1 MKKKLTGFALLSSLF
16 LLTACNATNT
26 GGSGSGD
33 GTAKSEQVS
42 GDSSE
47 TEEVSYDE
55 LYASVLDLYRPI
67 AINGDTSAVPS
78 NLSSDEAYA
87 TSTLFDAKRAGENV
101 QYSYVDINDD
111 GSDELLIGTPDSVH
125 ALYYLDNDDKPVF
138 AKSAGTFAKGGYLST
153 MKFYK
158 DGTIYCQQFQRMRP
172 EAKAETYEIKD
183 GVFNQLQSV
192 DFSMSETTDGASK
205 VGLGNEQTLDLSS
218 EDWYDFDDSSSDDTE
233 ESSSDSKSNKETG
246 MDINA
251 IQNGYFSS
259 LEGTWENGRGDT
271 IVFSKDRVT
280 QSGTTIT
287 LKFGEVKER
296 ILKEY
301 SWAGESVGSSQL
313 FMISSGV
320 SILDNNESDNNKDRL
335 LGTQSDLELGQ
346 SSDFHYRKIRQS
358 GWDLYSQWLCSP

>member
-33 GTAKSEQVS
+33 SASKSEQVS

-67 AINGDTSAVPS
+67 ALNGDTSAVPS
-78 NLSSDEAYA
+78 NLSTEEAY
-87 TSTLFDAKRAGENV
+87 STNTIFEANRVGEKV

-111 GSDELLIGTPDSVH
+111 GSAELLIGTPDSVH

-183 GVFNQLQSV
+183 GAFSQLQSV

-205 VGLGNEQTLDLSS
+205 VGLGDAQTLDLSS
-218 EDWYDFDDSSSDDTE
+218 EDWYDFDDSSSDETE
-233 ESSSDSKSNKETG
+233 ASSSDSKSNKETG

-251 IQNGYFSS
+251 IQNGDFSS
-259 LEGTWENGRGDT
+259 IAGTWKNGKGYTMTFDKNGLVSDTERVDIENSKVTDGYLKSSTGPKSGVGVGGGAISFLPKGVSLTGSVMSSPNEKADDQSDK
-271 IVFSKDRVT
+271 SKDRIWGG
-280 QSGTTIT
+280 QSLYGTTDDSYFFY
-287 LKFGEVKER
+287 KV
-296 ILKEY
+296 
-301 SWAGESVGSSQL
+301 
-313 FMISSGV
+313 
-320 SILDNNESDNNKDRL
+320 D
-335 LGTQSDLELGQ
+335 
-346 SSDFHYRKIRQS
+346 
-358 GWDLYSQWLCSP
+358 

>member
-33 GTAKSEQVS
+33 SASKSEQVS

-67 AINGDTSAVPS
+67 AINGDTSVVPS

-111 GSDELLIGTPDSVH
+111 GSAELLLGTPDSVH

-183 GVFNQLQSV
+183 GDFNQLQSV

-251 IQNGYFSS
+251 IQNGDFSS

-287 LKFGEVKER
+287 LKFGEVKDG

-301 SWAGESVGSSQL
+301 SSSGGPVGGSQL
-313 FMISSGV
+313 FMIPAGV
-320 SILDNNESDNNKDRL
+320 SIPNNNESDNSKDRL
-335 LGTQSDLELGQ
+335 LGTQNDLEMGQ
-346 SSDFHYRKIRQS
+346 SSDFYYRK
-358 GWDLYSQWLCSP
+358 

>member
-67 AINGDTSAVPS
+67 ALNGDTSAVPS
-78 NLSSDEAYA
+78 DLSSDEAYA
-87 TSTLFDAKRAGENV
+87 TSTIFDAKRAGENV

-111 GSDELLIGTPDSVH
+111 GSAELLIGTPDSVH

-138 AKSAGTFAKGGYLST
+138 AISAGTFAKGGYLNT
-153 MKFYK
+153 LHFYK
-158 DGTIYCQQFQRMRP
+158 NGIIYCQLFHRMKP

-218 EDWYDFDDSSSDDTE
+218 EVWYDFDDSSSDETE
-233 ESSSDSKSNKETG
+233 ASSSDSKSNKETG

-251 IQNGYFSS
+251 IQNGDFSS
-259 LEGTWENGRGDT
+259 IAGTWKNGKGYTMTFDKNGLVSDTERVDIEN
-271 IVFSKDRVT
+271 SKVT
-280 QSGTTIT
+280 DGYLISSTGPKSGVGVGGGAIAFLPKGVSLTGSVMSSSETADDQSDKTKERLWMGQQLNGTTDDSYFFY
-287 LKFGEVKER
+287 KV
-296 ILKEY
+296 
-301 SWAGESVGSSQL
+301 
-313 FMISSGV
+313 
-320 SILDNNESDNNKDRL
+320 D
-335 LGTQSDLELGQ
+335 
-346 SSDFHYRKIRQS
+346 
-358 GWDLYSQWLCSP
+358 

>member
-26 GGSGSGD
+26 DVPGSGD
-33 GTAKSEQVS
+33 STSKSEQVS
-42 GDSSE
+42 SDSSE
-47 TEEVSYDE
+47 TGEVSYDE

-67 AINGDTSAVPS
+67 ALNGDTSAVPGD
-78 NLSSDEAYA
+78 LSSDEAYA
-87 TSTLFDAKRAGENV
+87 TSTIFDAKRAGENV

-111 GSDELLIGTPDSVH
+111 GSAELLIGTPDSVH

-183 GVFNQLQSV
+183 GAFNQLQSV

-205 VGLGNEQTLDLSS
+205 VGLGDAQTLDLSV
-218 EDWYDFDDSSSDDTE
+218 EDWYDFDDSSSDETE
-233 ESSSDSKSNKETG
+233 ASSSDSKSNKETG

-251 IQNGYFSS
+251 IQNG
-259 LEGTWENGRGDT
+259 
-271 IVFSKDRVT
+271 
-280 QSGTTIT
+280 
-287 LKFGEVKER
+287 
-296 ILKEY
+296 
-301 SWAGESVGSSQL
+301 
-313 FMISSGV
+313 
-320 SILDNNESDNNKDRL
+320 
-335 LGTQSDLELGQ
+335 
-346 SSDFHYRKIRQS
+346 DF
-358 GWDLYSQWLCSP
+358 

>member
-26 GGSGSGD
+26 DISGSGD

-67 AINGDTSAVPS
+67 ALNGDTSAVPS
-78 NLSSDEAYA
+78 DLSSDEAYA
-87 TSTLFDAKRAGENV
+87 TSTIFDAKRAGENV

-111 GSDELLIGTPDSVH
+111 GSAELLIGTPDSVH

-158 DGTIYCQQFQRMRP
+158 DGT
-172 EAKAETYEIKD
+172 
-183 GVFNQLQSV
+183 FNQLQSV

-205 VGLGNEQTLDLSS
+205 VGLGDAQTLDLSS
-218 EDWYDFDDSSSDDTE
+218 EDWYDFDDSSSDETE
-233 ESSSDSKSNKETG
+233 DSSSDSKSNKETG

-251 IQNGYFSS
+251 IQNGDFSS
-259 LEGTWENGRGDT
+259 IAGTWKNGKGYTMTFDKNGLVSDT
-271 IVFSKDRVT
+271 EKVAIEYGKITDGFFKAGLVPKAVGPGGGMIAFLPKGVSLTGSVMSSSETADDQSDKTKERLWMG
-280 QSGTTIT
+280 QQLSGTTDDSYFFY
-287 LKFGEVKER
+287 KV
-296 ILKEY
+296 
-301 SWAGESVGSSQL
+301 
-313 FMISSGV
+313 
-320 SILDNNESDNNKDRL
+320 D
-335 LGTQSDLELGQ
+335 
-346 SSDFHYRKIRQS
+346 
-358 GWDLYSQWLCSP
+358 

>member
-26 GGSGSGD
+26 GGSSSGD
-33 GTAKSEQVS
+33 SAPKSEQVS

-67 AINGDTSAVPS
+67 ALNGDTSAVPGD
-78 NLSSDEAYA
+78 LSSDE
-87 TSTLFDAKRAGENV
+87 STIFDAKRAGENV

-111 GSDELLIGTPDSVH
+111 GSAELLIGTPDSVH

-183 GVFNQLQSV
+183 GAFNQLQSV

-205 VGLGNEQTLDLSS
+205 VGLGNAQTLDLSS
-218 EDWYDFDDSSSDDTE
+218 EDWYDFDDSGSDETE
-233 ESSSDSKSNKETG
+233 ASSSDSKSNKETG

-251 IQNGYFSS
+251 IQNGDFSS
-259 LEGTWENGRGDT
+259 IAGTWKNGKGYTMTFDKNGLVSDT
-271 IVFSKDRVT
+271 EKVAIEYGKITDGFFKAGLVPKEVGPGGGMIAFLPKGVSLTGSVMSSSETADD
-280 QSGTTIT
+280 QSDKTKERLWIGQQLYGTTDDSYFFY
-287 LKFGEVKER
+287 KV
-296 ILKEY
+296 
-301 SWAGESVGSSQL
+301 
-313 FMISSGV
+313 
-320 SILDNNESDNNKDRL
+320 D
-335 LGTQSDLELGQ
+335 
-346 SSDFHYRKIRQS
+346 
-358 GWDLYSQWLCSP
+358 

>member
-33 GTAKSEQVS
+33 SASKSEQVS

-67 AINGDTSAVPS
+67 ALNGDTSAVPGD
-78 NLSSDEAYA
+78 LSSDEAYA
-87 TSTLFDAKRAGENV
+87 TSTIFDAKRAGENV

-111 GSDELLIGTPDSVH
+111 GSAELLIGTPDSVH

-138 AKSAGTFAKGGYLST
+138 AISAGTFAKGGYLNT
-153 MKFYK
+153 LHFYK
-158 DGTIYCQQFQRMRP
+158 NGIIYCQLFHRMKP

-218 EDWYDFDDSSSDDTE
+218 EVWYDFDDSSSDETE
-233 ESSSDSKSNKETG
+233 ASSSDSKSNKETG

-251 IQNGYFSS
+251 IQNGDFSS
-259 LEGTWENGRGDT
+259 IAGTWKNGKGYTMTFDKNGLVSDTERVDIEN
-271 IVFSKDRVT
+271 SKVT
-280 QSGTTIT
+280 DGYLKSSTGPKSGVGVGGGAIAFLPKGVSLTGSVMSSSETADDQSDKTKERLWMGQQLNGTTDDSYFFY
-287 LKFGEVKER
+287 KV
-296 ILKEY
+296 
-301 SWAGESVGSSQL
+301 
-313 FMISSGV
+313 
-320 SILDNNESDNNKDRL
+320 D
-335 LGTQSDLELGQ
+335 
-346 SSDFHYRKIRQS
+346 
-358 GWDLYSQWLCSP
+358 

>member
-111 GSDELLIGTPDSVH
+111 GSAELLIGTPDSVH

-183 GVFNQLQSV
+183 GTFNQLQSV

-205 VGLGNEQTLDLSS
+205 VGLGDAQTLDLSS

-233 ESSSDSKSNKETG
+233 ESTSDSKSNKETG

-251 IQNGYFSS
+251 IQNGDFSS

-287 LKFGEVKER
+287 LKFGEVKDG

-301 SWAGESVGSSQL
+301 SSSGGPVGGSQL
-313 FMISSGV
+313 FMIPAGV
-320 SILDNNESDNNKDRL
+320 SIPNNNESDNSKDRL
-335 LGTQSDLELGQ
+335 LGTQNDLEMGQ
-346 SSDFHYRKIRQS
+346 SSDFYYRK
-358 GWDLYSQWLCSP
+358 

>member
-26 GGSGSGD
+26 DISGSGD
-33 GTAKSEQVS
+33 STSKSEQVS

-67 AINGDTSAVPS
+67 VLNSDTSAVPS
-78 NLSSDEAYA
+78 NLSTEEAYA
-87 TSTLFDAKRAGENV
+87 TSTIFDAKRAGENV

-111 GSDELLIGTPDSVH
+111 GSAELLIGTPDSVH

-158 DGTIYCQQFQRMRP
+158 YGTIYCQLFQRMRP
-172 EAKAETYEIKD
+172 EAKAETYGIKD
-183 GVFNQLQSV
+183 GAFNQLQSV

-205 VGLGNEQTLDLSS
+205 VGLGDAQTS
-218 EDWYDFDDSSSDDTE
+218 EDWYDFDDSSSDETE
-233 ESSSDSKSNKETG
+233 DSSSDSKSNKETG

-251 IQNGYFSS
+251 IQSGDFSS
-259 LEGTWENGRGDT
+259 IAGTWKNGKGYTMTFDKNGLVSDT
-271 IVFSKDRVT
+271 EKVSVESAKITDGFLKASTGPKGVGPGGGTLAFLPKGVSLTGSVMSSPNEKADDQSDKSKDRIWGG
-280 QSGTTIT
+280 QSLYGTTDDSYFFY
-287 LKFGEVKER
+287 KV
-296 ILKEY
+296 
-301 SWAGESVGSSQL
+301 
-313 FMISSGV
+313 
-320 SILDNNESDNNKDRL
+320 D
-335 LGTQSDLELGQ
+335 
-346 SSDFHYRKIRQS
+346 
-358 GWDLYSQWLCSP
+358 

>member
-26 GGSGSGD
+26 DISGSGD

-67 AINGDTSAVPS
+67 ALNGDTSAVPS
-78 NLSSDEAYA
+78 DLSSDEAYA
-87 TSTLFDAKRAGENV
+87 TSTIFDAKRAGENV
-101 QYSYVDINDD
+101 QYSYVDINHD
-111 GSDELLIGTPDSVH
+111 GSAELLIGTPDSVH

-158 DGTIYCQQFQRMRP
+158 DGTIYCQLFQRMKP

-183 GVFNQLQSV
+183 GAFNQLQSV

-218 EDWYDFDDSSSDDTE
+218 EDWYDFDDSSSDETE
-233 ESSSDSKSNKETG
+233 DSSSDSKSNKETG

-251 IQNGYFSS
+251 IQNG
-259 LEGTWENGRGDT
+259 
-271 IVFSKDRVT
+271 
-280 QSGTTIT
+280 
-287 LKFGEVKER
+287 
-296 ILKEY
+296 
-301 SWAGESVGSSQL
+301 
-313 FMISSGV
+313 
-320 SILDNNESDNNKDRL
+320 
-335 LGTQSDLELGQ
+335 
-346 SSDFHYRKIRQS
+346 DF
-358 GWDLYSQWLCSP
+358 

>member
-1 MKKKLTGFALLSSLF
+1 M
-16 LLTACNATNT
+16 
-26 GGSGSGD
+26 
-33 GTAKSEQVS
+33 
-42 GDSSE
+42 
-47 TEEVSYDE
+47 
-55 LYASVLDLYRPI
+55 DLYRPI
-67 AINGDTSAVPS
+67 ALNGDTSAVPS
-78 NLSSDEAYA
+78 DLSSDEAYA
-87 TSTLFDAKRAGENV
+87 TSTIFDAKRAGENV
-101 QYSYVDINDD
+101 QYSYVDINGD
-111 GSDELLIGTPDSVH
+111 GSAELLIGTPDSVH

-158 DGTIYCQQFQRMRP
+158 DGTIYCQLFQRMRP

-205 VGLGNEQTLDLSS
+205 VGLGDAQTLDLSS

-251 IQNGYFSS
+251 IQNGDFSS

-287 LKFGEVKER
+287 LKFGEVKDG

-301 SWAGESVGSSQL
+301 SSSGGPVGGSQL
-313 FMISSGV
+313 FMIPAGV
-320 SILDNNESDNNKDRL
+320 SIPNNNESDNSKDRL
-335 LGTQSDLELGQ
+335 LGTQNDLEMGQ
-346 SSDFHYRKIRQS
+346 SSDFYYRK
-358 GWDLYSQWLCSP
+358 

>member
-33 GTAKSEQVS
+33 SASKSEQVS

-67 AINGDTSAVPS
+67 ALNGDTSAVPGD
-78 NLSSDEAYA
+78 LSSDEAYA
-87 TSTLFDAKRAGENV
+87 TSTIFDAKRAGENV

-111 GSDELLIGTPDSVH
+111 GSAELLIGTPDSVH

-183 GVFNQLQSV
+183 GAFNQLQSV

-205 VGLGNEQTLDLSS
+205 VGLGDAQTLDLSS
-218 EDWYDFDDSSSDDTE
+218 EDWYDFDDSGSDETE
-233 ESSSDSKSNKETG
+233 ASSSDSKSNKETG

-251 IQNGYFSS
+251 IQNGDFSS
-259 LEGTWENGRGDT
+259 IAGTWKNGRGYTMTFDKNGLVSDT
-271 IVFSKDRVT
+271 EKVGIEYGKITDGFFKAGLVPKEVGPGGGMIAFLPKGVALTGSVTSSPNEKADDQSDKSKDRIWSG
-280 QSGTTIT
+280 QSIYGTTDDSYFFY
-287 LKFGEVKER
+287 KV
-296 ILKEY
+296 
-301 SWAGESVGSSQL
+301 
-313 FMISSGV
+313 
-320 SILDNNESDNNKDRL
+320 D
-335 LGTQSDLELGQ
+335 
-346 SSDFHYRKIRQS
+346 
-358 GWDLYSQWLCSP
+358 

>member
-33 GTAKSEQVS
+33 SASKSEQVS

-67 AINGDTSAVPS
+67 VLNSDTSAVPS
-78 NLSSDEAYA
+78 NLSTEEAYA
-87 TSTLFDAKRAGENV
+87 TSTIFDAKRAGENV

-111 GSDELLIGTPDSVH
+111 GSAELLIGTPDSVH

-158 DGTIYCQQFQRMRP
+158 DGTIYCQLFQRMRP
-172 EAKAETYEIKD
+172 EAKAETYGIKD
-183 GVFNQLQSV
+183 GAFNQLQSV

-205 VGLGNEQTLDLSS
+205 VGLGDAQTLDLSS
-218 EDWYDFDDSSSDDTE
+218 EDWYDFDDSSSDETE
-233 ESSSDSKSNKETG
+233 DSSSDSKSNKETG

-251 IQNGYFSS
+251 IQSGDFSS
-259 LEGTWENGRGDT
+259 IAGTWKNGKGYTMTFDKNGLVSDT
-271 IVFSKDRVT
+271 EKVSVESAKITDGFLKASTGPKGVGPGGGTLAFLPKGVSLTGSVMSSPNEKADDQSDKSKDRIWGG
-280 QSGTTIT
+280 QSLYGTTDDSYFFY
-287 LKFGEVKER
+287 KV
-296 ILKEY
+296 
-301 SWAGESVGSSQL
+301 
-313 FMISSGV
+313 
-320 SILDNNESDNNKDRL
+320 D
-335 LGTQSDLELGQ
+335 
-346 SSDFHYRKIRQS
+346 
-358 GWDLYSQWLCSP
+358 

>member
-26 GGSGSGD
+26 DISGSGD
-33 GTAKSEQVS
+33 STSKSEQVS

-67 AINGDTSAVPS
+67 ALNGDTSAVPS
-78 NLSSDEAYA
+78 NLSTEEAYA
-87 TSTLFDAKRAGENV
+87 TSTIFDAKRAGENV

-111 GSDELLIGTPDSVH
+111 GSAELLIGTPDSVH

-158 DGTIYCQQFQRMRP
+158 NGTIYCQLFQRMKP

-183 GVFNQLQSV
+183 GAFNQLQSV

-218 EDWYDFDDSSSDDTE
+218 EDWYDFDDSSSDETE
-233 ESSSDSKSNKETG
+233 DSSSDSKSNKETG

-251 IQNGYFSS
+251 IQNGDFSS

-287 LKFGEVKER
+287 LKFGEVKDG

-301 SWAGESVGSSQL
+301 SWAGGPVGGSQL
-313 FMISSGV
+313 FMIPAGV
-320 SILDNNESDNNKDRL
+320 SIPNNNESDNSKDRL
-335 LGTQSDLELGQ
+335 LGTQNDLEFGQ
-346 SSDFHYRKIRQS
+346 SSDFYYRK
-358 GWDLYSQWLCSP
+358 

>member
-33 GTAKSEQVS
+33 SASKSEQVS

-67 AINGDTSAVPS
+67 ALNGDTSAVPS
-78 NLSSDEAYA
+78 DLSSDEAYA
-87 TSTLFDAKRAGENV
+87 TSTIFDAKRAGENV
-101 QYSYVDINDD
+101 QYSYVDINGD
-111 GSDELLIGTPDSVH
+111 GSAELLIGTPDSVH

-158 DGTIYCQQFQRMRP
+158 DGTIYCQLFQRMRP

-183 GVFNQLQSV
+183 GAFSQLQSV
-192 DFSMSETTDGASK
+192 DFSMSDTTDGASK
-205 VGLGNEQTLDLSS
+205 VGLGNAQTFDLSP

-251 IQNGYFSS
+251 IQNGDFSS

-287 LKFGEVKER
+287 LKFGEVKDG

-301 SWAGESVGSSQL
+301 SSSGGPVGGSQL
-313 FMISSGV
+313 FMIPAGV
-320 SILDNNESDNNKDRL
+320 SIPNNNESDNSKDRL
-335 LGTQSDLELGQ
+335 LGTQNDLEMGQ
-346 SSDFHYRKIRQS
+346 SSDFYYRK
-358 GWDLYSQWLCSP
+358 

>member
-33 GTAKSEQVS
+33 SASKSEQVS

-67 AINGDTSAVPS
+67 ALNGDTSAVPS
-78 NLSSDEAYA
+78 NLSTEEAY
-87 TSTLFDAKRAGENV
+87 STNTIFEANRVGEKV

-111 GSDELLIGTPDSVH
+111 GSAELLIGTPDSVH

-153 MKFYK
+153 VKFYK

-183 GVFNQLQSV
+183 GDFNQLQSV

-205 VGLGNEQTLDLSS
+205 VGLGDTQTFDLSS
-218 EDWYDFDDSSSDDTE
+218 EDWYDFDDSSSDETE
-233 ESSSDSKSNKETG
+233 ASSSDSKSNKETG

-251 IQNGYFSS
+251 IQNGDFSS
-259 LEGTWENGRGDT
+259 IAGTWKNGKGYTMTFDKNGLVSDTERVDIENSKVTDGYLKSSTGPKSGVGVGGGAIAFLPKGVSLT
-271 IVFSKDRVT
+271 GSVFGSYGEQAND
-280 QSGTTIT
+280 QSDKAKERLWMGQQLNGTTDDSHFFY
-287 LKFGEVKER
+287 KV
-296 ILKEY
+296 
-301 SWAGESVGSSQL
+301 
-313 FMISSGV
+313 
-320 SILDNNESDNNKDRL
+320 D
-335 LGTQSDLELGQ
+335 
-346 SSDFHYRKIRQS
+346 
-358 GWDLYSQWLCSP
+358 

>member
-111 GSDELLIGTPDSVH
+111 GSAELLIGTPDSVH

-183 GVFNQLQSV
+183 GAFNQLQSV

-251 IQNGYFSS
+251 IQNGDFSS

-287 LKFGEVKER
+287 LKFGEVKDG

-301 SWAGESVGSSQL
+301 SSSGGPVGGSQL
-313 FMISSGV
+313 FMIPAGV
-320 SILDNNESDNNKDRL
+320 SIPNNNESDNSKDRL
-335 LGTQSDLELGQ
+335 LGTQNDLEMGQ
-346 SSDFHYRKIRQS
+346 SSDFYYRK
-358 GWDLYSQWLCSP
+358 

>member
-33 GTAKSEQVS
+33 SASKSEQVS

-67 AINGDTSAVPS
+67 AINGDTSVVPS

-111 GSDELLIGTPDSVH
+111 GSAELLLGTPDSVH

-183 GVFNQLQSV
+183 GDFNQLQSV

-205 VGLGNEQTLDLSS
+205 VGLGDAQTFDLSS

-251 IQNGYFSS
+251 IQNGDFSS

-287 LKFGEVKER
+287 LKFGEVKDG

-301 SWAGESVGSSQL
+301 SSSGGPVGGSQL
-313 FMISSGV
+313 FMIPAGV
-320 SILDNNESDNNKDRL
+320 SIPNNNESDNSKDRL
-335 LGTQSDLELGQ
+335 LGTQNDLEMGQ
-346 SSDFHYRKIRQS
+346 SSDFYYRK
-358 GWDLYSQWLCSP
+358 

>member
-26 GGSGSGD
+26 DISGSGD
-33 GTAKSEQVS
+33 STSKSEQVS

-67 AINGDTSAVPS
+67 ALNSDTSAVPS
-78 NLSSDEAYA
+78 NLSTEEAYA
-87 TSTLFDAKRAGENV
+87 TSTIFDAKRAGENV

-111 GSDELLIGTPDSVH
+111 GSAEFLIGTPDSVH

-138 AKSAGTFAKGGYLST
+138 AISAGTFAKGGYLNT
-153 MKFYK
+153 LHFYK
-158 DGTIYCQQFQRMRP
+158 NGIIYSQLFHRMKP

-218 EDWYDFDDSSSDDTE
+218 EDWYDFDDSSSDETDA
-233 ESSSDSKSNKETG
+233 SSSDSKSNQETG

-251 IQNGYFSS
+251 IQNGDFSS
-259 LEGTWENGRGDT
+259 IAGTWKNGRGDT
-271 IVFSKDRVT
+271 LTFDNNGLVSDKEKVAT
-280 QSGTTIT
+280 EYA
-287 LKFGEVKER
+287 KFTDGYLTASTGPK
-296 ILKEY
+296 
-301 SWAGESVGSSQL
+301 
-313 FMISSGV
+313 SGV
-320 SILDNNESDNNKDRL
+320 GPGGVAMAFLPIGVSLTSAVTSSNDNVDDQSDKNKDRIW
-335 LGTQSDLELGQ
+335 TGQ
-346 SSDFHYRKIRQS
+346 SLFGTTDDSYFYYKVN
-358 GWDLYSQWLCSP
+358 